1 MSPKNPSQSFRP
13 FNVESMILYK
23 KENNS
28 SGDLKR
34 GGSDK
39 MNHREAIETSFIVRA
54 PRAQHLSAVRD

>member
-23 KENNS
+23 KENSS
-28 SGDLKR
+28 SGDVKG

-39 MNHREAIETSFIVRA
+39 MNHREASFIVRA
-54 PRAQHLSAVRD
+54 PRA